1 MILLDTH
8 VLLWVAIE
16 PKKLSKAA
24 TQAIRRASRSGGLC
38 IASITLLE
46 LAVLFARG
54 HVRSAGTVS
63 QSLAEL
69 VDRTSVQ
76 VREIT
81 PVIAATAAQFGTGA
95 PSDPADRLIMA
106 TALEGS
112 IPLVTRDERIREG
125 AVCQTIW

>member
-8 VLLWVAIE
+8 VLLWLAIE

-24 TQAIRRASRSGGLC
+24 THAIRRAARSGGLC

-54 HVRSAGTVS
+54 RVRSAGTVA

-69 VDRTSVQ
+69 ADRTSVQ
-76 VREIT
+76 VQEIT
-81 PVIAATAAQFGTGA
+81 PAIAAMAAQFGANA

-112 IPLVTRDERIREG
+112 IPLVTRDERIVES